1 MENPEYF
8 DGIDG
13 DELGD
18 IKDSKF
24 GRKRQNLE
32 MLPIQELRKRAEIRK
47 IKDFETLNKQK
58 LIEALHKYE
67 ESQRKKR

>member
-8 DGIDG
+8 DGPDG
-13 DELGD
+13 EELGD
-18 IKDSKF
+18 IEDPKF

-32 MLPIQELRKRAEIRK
+32 MLPIQELRKRAELRK

-67 ESQRKKR
+67 ESNQK